1 MLLFGHIGYT
11 LAAGLLLNNSL
22 HINRIISKE
31 TDEKSVNPKAID
43 LKGPSAKFW
52 KLIQQT
58 KGLDLRWVIIGS
70 LLPDIID
77 KPIGHIIFK
86 DTFGTG
92 QIYCHTLLFAIFLF
106 LAGYVASSIYKKNFI
121 LLIAF
126 GNLMHLILDFMW
138 RKPSILLWPI
148 YGFTFEKS
156 TPIPFGEYLW
166 NILRRTFQT
175 PWAIIPEVVAAII
188 TIWFIWVLI
197 REKKFG
203 SFIVKGSI

>member
-1 MLLFGHIGYT
+1 L
-11 LAAGLLLNNSL
+11 
-22 HINRIISKE
+22 E
-31 TDEKSVNPKAID
+31 PSVSDA
-43 LKGPSAKFW
+43 LRAKGSFW

-121 LLIAF
+121 LLLAF

-156 TPIPFGEYLW
+156 SAIAVATVLLQQAKKITKEKNVIYILHDVKRINMIS
-166 NILRRTFQT
+166 NINFN
-175 PWAIIPEVVAAII
+175 I
-188 TIWFIWVLI
+188 
-197 REKKFG
+197 
-203 SFIVKGSI
+203 SFLCWQLQ